1 MGDPSSR
8 KSTQHAPAG
17 RPPHRIPRPRGHGHS
32 PSALTPPP
40 DLAEVARTA
49 VVKFLRDQSAAT
61 AEQDAALADE
71 TALGAAT
78 QPRAVRIAG
87 PDEAHEP
94 GGIAAAG
101 EATPQDPTAT
111 ALRAA
116 ALSVATLDRI
126 ESAAAQLEA
135 DIAAARQEQA
145 ELQAGAGIA
154 AEAAVRAAQ
163 EAWAA
168 AGAAEGHS
176 EQARR
181 HLRTIGRY
189 MVATIVLVLI
199 QVLFAVVFAASAH

>member
-1 MGDPSSR
+1 MPNVPPLEGVSDMGDPSSR
-8 KSTQHAPAG
+8 QSTQHAPAR
-17 RPPHRIPRPRGHGHS
+17 RPSHRILRPRGHRHS
-32 PSALTPPP
+32 SLTLTSPP

-49 VVKFLRDQSAAT
+49 VVDFLCDQSAA
-61 AEQDAALADE
+61 ADE
-71 TALGAAT
+71 QNAT
-78 QPRAVRIAG
+78 PAR
-87 PDEAHEP
+87 PDEAYEP
-94 GGIAAAG
+94 GGIAAAD
-101 EATPQDPTAT
+101 EATTQDPTAT

-116 ALSVATLDRI
+116 AISVATLERI

-163 EAWAA
+163 EAWTA
-168 AGAAEGHS
+168 AGEAEGHS

-199 QVLFAVVFAASAH
+199 QVIFAVVFAASAH